1 MFLYRDYAKVDNKD
15 RSNIFLISFHYLLHV
30 AESIED
36 FGPCRGYWQFPME
49 RMCGMLIPL
58 VKSQLHPYA
67 NLWNNLVLYER
78 FNLLKYNKEVCKY
91 IFPQKEEKEWPSHIV
106 FASPLY
112 EEYQIYSPSKKY
124 TLTQAELKK
133 LKETYSAI
141 YDINVNQI
149 EVCYN
154 NILELI
160 DITMKLTC
168 THIYNAYTIE
178 FLS

>member
-1 MFLYRDYAKVDNKD
+1 
-15 RSNIFLISFHYLLHV
+15 
-30 AESIED
+30 
-36 FGPCRGYWQFPME
+36 
-49 RMCGMLIPL
+49 MLIPL

-91 IFPQKEEKEWPSHIV
+91 IFPQKEEKKWPSHIV

-112 EEYQIYSPSKKY
+112 KEYEIYSPSKQY

-154 NILELI
+154 NTRI
-160 DITMKLTC
+160 DRHNNETNM
-168 THIYNAYTIE
+168 HI
-178 FLS
+178 